1 MKILFFILV
10 LTMFQTMIFAQTK
23 QIDMKVFGMT
33 LGDTFDVPEC
43 KISIVELK
51 SFGVRYFN
59 YDYEMDRP
67 DTGNC
72 FKRQTFT
79 KIVVK
84 KKEHLPPL
92 PPLNLDNEPVLI
104 VWALDGSAPQITA
117 NAAVN
122 AKIIKSKL
130 TSVSFIINAAAADET
145 VEKLK
150 QKYGSAK
157 SVTPYKKQNLYGAV
171 LENYIAVRELP
182 NLKIT
187 LISNDYERF
196 GVLSKFGMVFIRP
209 FDPNEKKIPKDKT
222 PI

>member
-1 MKILFFILV
+1 MKILFFILF
-10 LTMFQTMIFAQTK
+10 LTICLTTFAQTT
-23 QIDMKVFGMT
+23 QTDMTVFGMT
-33 LGDTFDVPEC
+33 LGDTFNVSEC

-51 SFGVRYFN
+51 SFGVRYFK

-67 DTGNC
+67 DKDKC
-72 FKRQTFT
+72 FKRQNFT
-79 KIVVK
+79 KVVVK
-84 KKEHLPPL
+84 KKEHLPSL
-92 PPLNLDNEPVLI
+92 PQLNLDNEPVLI

-122 AKIIKSKL
+122 AKIINSKL
-130 TSVSFIINAAAADET
+130 ISVSFLIHADSADKT

-157 SVTPYKKQNLYGAV
+157 SITPYKKQNLYGAI
-171 LENYIAVRELP
+171 LEYYEAVWELP

-196 GVLSKFGMVFIRP
+196 GVSSEFGMVFIRP
-209 FDPNEKKIPKDKT
+209 FNSNEKKIPKDKT
-222 PI
+222 PL